1 MKQLLPLI
9 SLRTLEVDLFFKL
22 IAISLLTFTS
32 QILVQNT
39 IRSEF
44 KEKTL
49 LCIAHR
55 LRTIINYDR
64 VLVMSDG
71 EVAEFDTPLNLYR
84 SGKIF
89 RSMCDRS
96 NLTEADILKT
106 EF

>member
-1 MKQLLPLI
+1 
-9 SLRTLEVDLFFKL
+9 
-22 IAISLLTFTS
+22 
-32 QILVQNT
+32 
-39 IRSEF
+39 
-44 KEKTL
+44 
-49 LCIAHR
+49 
-55 LRTIINYDR
+55 
-64 VLVMSDG
+64 MSDG